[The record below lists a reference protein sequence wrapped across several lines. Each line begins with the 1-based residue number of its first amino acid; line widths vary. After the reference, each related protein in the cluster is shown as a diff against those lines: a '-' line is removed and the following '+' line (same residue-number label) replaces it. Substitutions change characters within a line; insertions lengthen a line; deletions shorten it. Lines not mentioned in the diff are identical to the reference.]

1 MKVTDRIRYVG
12 VNDYQI
18 KFFENQWPLPE
29 GISYNS
35 YLVVDDKIALIDTAA
50 AAFKE
55 EFFNNIQREIGDKQ
69 IDYLIVNHMEPD
81 HSALMSNIR
90 EKYPNIKILASAKAI
105 PMIAGFNGITDNVT
119 AVKDGES
126 VSLGSCSLRFFMI
139 PMVHWPETMATWLE
153 EEKTIFSGD
162 AFGCFKGVNA
172 PLNEHLEDYH
182 SEMIR
187 YYSCIVGKYG
197 VPVQN
202 ALKKLSPLGIKRI
215 CSTHGP
221 IWNDENSKVIQIYD
235 MLSKYET
242 KPGVCLAYCSMYG
255 NTEKAAFEIKK
266 EIEKRGITCAIHN
279 LVDEGASY
287 ALRDVFIYDTI
298 VVGAPTYNGSIFP
311 PAEAFMSALKLRMI
325 KNHRFAAFGSFTWAS
340 ASVKLMNEI
349 ATAMKLEI
357 LSDGVSFSQAFD
369 TQKFD
374 IPKFVDE
381 ITRR

>member
-1 MKVTDRIRYVG
+1 
-12 VNDYQI
+12 
-18 KFFENQWPLPE
+18 
-29 GISYNS
+29 
-35 YLVVDDKIALIDTAA
+35 
-50 AAFKE
+50 
-55 EFFNNIQREIGDKQ
+55 
-69 IDYLIVNHMEPD
+69 
-81 HSALMSNIR
+81 
-90 EKYPNIKILASAKAI
+90 
-105 PMIAGFNGITDNVT
+105 
-119 AVKDGES
+119 
-126 VSLGSCSLRFFMI
+126 MI

-255 NTEKAAFEIKK
+255 LSL
-266 EIEKRGITCAIHN
+266 IH
-279 LVDEGASY
+279 
-287 ALRDVFIYDTI
+287 I
-298 VVGAPTYNGSIFP
+298 
-311 PAEAFMSALKLRMI
+311 
-325 KNHRFAAFGSFTWAS
+325 
-340 ASVKLMNEI
+340 
-349 ATAMKLEI
+349 
-357 LSDGVSFSQAFD
+357 
-369 TQKFD
+369 
-374 IPKFVDE
+374 
-381 ITRR
+381 